1 MLRCMERVQQHVS
14 SGITSVADTKNSK
27 GADTHKGL
35 SDVPP
40 ADARDGK
47 ALGSAESLINTEEFR
62 RLLKIHNNIQ
72 AVQCFQY
79 PPNALCCDSKE
90 LVREVRIFNDLITF
104 CLLGSFLFHLCGTTI
119 LL

>member
-1 MLRCMERVQQHVS
+1 MLRCMERVQKHLN
-14 SGITSVADTKNSK
+14 SGIMAVLDNKN
-27 GADTHKGL
+27 GADSHKGL
-35 SDVPP
+35 TDVPLI
-40 ADARDGK
+40 DDRDDK

-90 LVREVRIFNDLITF
+90 LVEEVSIFNDLIT
-104 CLLGSFLFHLCGTTI
+104 LFIGLI
-119 LL
+119 PFFIFAAQQSL